1 LIAIEGTG
9 IVSSR
14 RAIKGTEIVSQSR
27 RYFSVSVIL
36 NSLSSSNAT
45 KRDLLIGKNRGIE
58 SNSLLVLGTTM
69 GRLRP
74 GVIIGIGG
82 EGLTERE
89 TKEDDGDVPI
99 VLCIGVILERDLES

>member
-1 LIAIEGTG
+1 
-9 IVSSR
+9 
-14 RAIKGTEIVSQSR
+14 
-27 RYFSVSVIL
+27 
-36 NSLSSSNAT
+36 
-45 KRDLLIGKNRGIE
+45 
-58 SNSLLVLGTTM
+58 
-69 GRLRP
+69 LRP